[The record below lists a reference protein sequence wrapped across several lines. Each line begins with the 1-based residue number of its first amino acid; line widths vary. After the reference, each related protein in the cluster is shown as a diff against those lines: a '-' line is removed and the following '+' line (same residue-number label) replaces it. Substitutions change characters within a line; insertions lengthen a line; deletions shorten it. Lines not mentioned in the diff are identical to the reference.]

1 MSVLKNVLSQ
11 WYRYLLWALM
21 SVLFWG
27 WIFGLLT
34 DARPEK
40 KLVLCVDRP
49 EVAEEALSEALE
61 RGRPEGIKLVAA
73 HSFDYYIFDTEE
85 LRLADLYIVG
95 ENEAE
100 KYIESFRPL
109 DETGLPTAGRALW
122 SREGVAYGLLVFDPA
137 EGGGAA
143 ASFIRYVS
151 EDEAPQRFYLFFG
164 AESPHREDGKALRL
178 AEALLKLP

>member
-21 SVLFWG
+21 SVFFWG

-49 EVAEEALSEALE
+49 EIAEEALSEELE
-61 RGRPEGIKLVAA
+61 RRRPEGIKLVAA

-100 KYIESFRPL
+100 KYIESFLPL
-109 DETGLPTAGRALW
+109 EETGLPTEGRALW
-122 SREGVAYGLLVFDPA
+122 TYEGRAYGLLVFDPA
-137 EGGGAA
+137 EGGGVA
-143 ASFIRYVS
+143 ASYVRYVS
-151 EDEAPQRFYLFFG
+151 EEEPPQRYYLFFG
-164 AESPHREDGKALRL
+164 AESPHREDGKTLRL
-178 AEALLKLP
+178 AEVLLDLP

>member
-21 SVLFWG
+21 SVFFWG

-49 EVAEEALSEALE
+49 EIAEEALSEELE
-61 RGRPEGIKLVAA
+61 RRRPEGIKLVAA

-100 KYIESFRPL
+100 KYIESFLPL
-109 DETGLPTAGRALW
+109 EETGLPTEGRALW
-122 SREGVAYGLLVFDPA
+122 TEQLLAFAAEGAERGVALAVGGEGGVGVAEGV
-137 EGGGAA
+137 E
-143 ASFIRYVS
+143 
-151 EDEAPQRFYLFFG
+151 QRQL
-164 AESPHREDGKALRL
+164 EVWRE
-178 AEALLKLP
+178 E

>member
-21 SVLFWG
+21 SVFFWG

-49 EVAEEALSEALE
+49 EIAEEALSEELE
-61 RGRPEGIKLVAA
+61 RRRPEGIKLVAA

-100 KYIESFRPL
+100 KYIESFLPL
-109 DETGLPTAGRALW
+109 EETGLPTEGRALW
-122 SREGVAYGLLVFDPA
+122 TYEGRAYGLLVFDPA
-137 EGGGAA
+137 EDVR
-143 ASFIRYVS
+143 ASRRRSRRSATISSSARNRRTGRTGRPS
-151 EDEAPQRFYLFFG
+151 AWRRSCLTCPEEG
-164 AESPHREDGKALRL
+164 TK
-178 AEALLKLP
+178 

>member
-21 SVLFWG
+21 SVFFWG

-49 EVAEEALSEALE
+49 EIAEEALSEELE
-61 RGRPEGIKLVAA
+61 RRRPEGIKLVAA

-95 ENEAE
+95 ENEGLRPARLRPGGGRGRRRLV
-100 KYIESFRPL
+100 RPL
-109 DETGLPTAGRALW
+109 RL
-122 SREGVAYGLLVFDPA
+122 
-137 EGGGAA
+137 GGGAA
-143 ASFIRYVS
+143 A
-151 EDEAPQRFYLFFG
+151 
-164 AESPHREDGKALRL
+164 
-178 AEALLKLP
+178 ALLSLLRRGIAAPGGREGPPPGGGPA